1 MLGHW
6 RFDEGQG
13 NETYDST
20 GISPTGSLFSG
31 VTWSQGKSS
40 SYKQAVRF
48 DGSDFPY
55 LDLGDFR
62 IDDEISVSVWTYKE
76 NLASFQRIFDFSRDS
91 GVDNLFLS
99 NRWST
104 NQAEW
109 TIFRNRTQRS
119 LTVQDFWELDKW
131 QHVVATIDQNGVMKL
146 FSDGQLRGSILG
158 HLPRST
164 VRTSQLLGKSN
175 DGDHAYF
182 KGMMDDL
189 RLYGRALPREEVE
202 LIYNGD
208 LEEEIILGG
217 EDPQISIFWGDED
230 AGDSQEINASSSTA
244 WDQKIDLGTLGI
256 GLFTHDLF
264 GLPSNQVFYY
274 RIAAENS
281 AGIKWAD
288 ESQSFTTGDFRSD
301 RIHL

>member
-1 MLGHW
+1 MEVIFHILILAISGLTMKSVFQFGPT
-6 RFDEGQG
+6 RKTSQVF
-13 NETYDST
+13 NE
-20 GISPTGSLFSG
+20 
-31 VTWSQGKSS
+31 
-40 SYKQAVRF
+40 
-48 DGSDFPY
+48 
-55 LDLGDFR
+55 
-62 IDDEISVSVWTYKE
+62 
-76 NLASFQRIFDFSRDS
+76 IFDFSRDS

-189 RLYGRALPREEVE
+189 RLYGRALPR
-202 LIYNGD
+202 G
-208 LEEEIILGG
+208 
-217 EDPQISIFWGDED
+217 S
-230 AGDSQEINASSSTA
+230 
-244 WDQKIDLGTLGI
+244 GTYI
-256 GLFTHDLF
+256 
-264 GLPSNQVFYY
+264 Q
-274 RIAAENS
+274 
-281 AGIKWAD
+281 W
-288 ESQSFTTGDFRSD
+288 
-301 RIHL
+301 